1 MIAFEPMHYLTDS
14 ELDELFRRALGD
26 MRSCPLV
33 LREVL
38 ARRLAAV
45 EKELAKRKEEDARKP

>member
-1 MIAFEPMHYLTDS
+1 MIAFESLAHFTDR
-14 ELDELFRRALGD
+14 ELEELFRRALGD

-38 ARRLAAV
+38 ARRLAVV
-45 EKELAKRKEEDARKP
+45 EKELLRRKGVNNKQC